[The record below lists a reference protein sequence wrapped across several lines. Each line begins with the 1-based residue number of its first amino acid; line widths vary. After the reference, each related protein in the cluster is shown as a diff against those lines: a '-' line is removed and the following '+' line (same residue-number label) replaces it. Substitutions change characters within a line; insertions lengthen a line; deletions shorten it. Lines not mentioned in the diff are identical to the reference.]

1 MFHGGTVI
9 HAIASHP
16 RVQCIV
22 GVQLI
27 GHLFPL
33 VECMELRAAHM
44 HANSNFYCIIS
55 KKSIHLALRPP
66 LHP

>member
-55 KKSIHLALRPP
+55 KK
-66 LHP
+66 